1 MLEED
6 DLASHAGVSVEGSSC
21 FVGRDEKRAPL
32 KTPAWEAKDD
42 QVGRKNSIS
51 GVKEK
56 QRARFMTQRS
66 HESKFEL
73 GIKLSETDWK
83 SYLVLSTDNS
93 VNRIKHLL

>member
-42 QVGRKNSIS
+42 QVGRKNRIS

-56 QRARFMTQRS
+56 QRAWFMTQRS

-73 GIKLSETDWK
+73 LTE
-83 SYLVLSTDNS
+83 
-93 VNRIKHLL
+93 NRI